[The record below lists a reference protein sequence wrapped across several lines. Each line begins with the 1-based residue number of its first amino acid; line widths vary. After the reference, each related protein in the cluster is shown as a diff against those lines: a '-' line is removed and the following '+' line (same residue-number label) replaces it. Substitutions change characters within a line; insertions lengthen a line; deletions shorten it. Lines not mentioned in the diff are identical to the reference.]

1 MKSYEHFSTK
11 LSAALPELQKRY
23 PITYLGLFGSVVRS
37 DFNADTSDI
46 DVLIDFD
53 GEMGWEFFDLQ
64 HELEELLGHRVDLI
78 CKQALK
84 PHYWEVI
91 KNDVVNV
98 SSAA

>member
-1 MKSYEHFSTK
+1 MKSYEHFSNK
-11 LSAALPELQKRY
+11 LSAALPDLQKRY

-37 DFNADTSDI
+37 DFDEANSDI

-64 HELEELLGHRVDLI
+64 SELQEILGHRVDLI

-91 KNDVVNV
+91 KNDIQDV